1 MAMVP
6 RLDGAQLSF
15 QSHRVGGEGANI
27 SVVRKNTSSVG
38 RGRKNSSTQIG
49 GETRQIGG
57 WQMGGSLQPSSPRR
71 RVQKQKMWEVE
82 EKEKRRGIKR
92 WREFKDGQ
100 QMDSG
105 DARRAPSTRN

>member
-1 MAMVP
+1 MVP
-6 RLDGAQLSF
+6 STHFNRTEAE
-15 QSHRVGGEGANI
+15 GEGARRQRC
-27 SVVRKNTSSVG
+27 SKEHLKRWERKK
-38 RGRKNSSTQIG
+38 KNPPLERG

-82 EKEKRRGIKR
+82 EKEKKRGIKR
-92 WREFKDGQ
+92 WMEIKDGQ

-105 DARRAPSTRN
+105 DARQAPSTRN